1 MMVWFVTPWVG
12 VVGGLRGFLGSA
24 WDSWVFYGM
33 QGFSPSSLDFSRFFL
48 FCVLGAQ
55 GFWAM
60 GLTLDWVSIGEF
72 DM

>member
-1 MMVWFVTPWVG
+1 MVWFVTPWVG
-12 VVGGLRGFLGSA
+12 VTVGLWGLFGSA
-24 WDSWVFYGM
+24 WDSQVFYGM
-33 QGFSPSSLDFSRFFL
+33 QGFSPSSLDFSRLFL

-60 GLTLDWVSIGEF
+60 GLALDWVSMVEF

>member
-1 MMVWFVTPWVG
+1 MVWFVTPWVG
-12 VVGGLRGFLGSA
+12 VVVGLRGFLGSA
-24 WDSWVFYGM
+24 WDSRVFYGM

-60 GLTLDWVSIGEF
+60 GLIVDWISMVEF